1 MVNSARVRMASL
13 FGLLVFIAFSHVA
26 FSSSPP
32 SDTLEAKAADFSRQL
47 STAEWLGPMSAVAL
61 SPFFGLTCLSGL
73 ATYGPS
79 WATQNSLLLGD
90 TGPMNNP
97 LLFWVMFSLT
107 VVTSLPRFTKL
118 SKPLALLAETLE
130 SYSAIIILIA
140 IKFSPLMGGT
150 ATEPEVASELH
161 QPLVLAGIGAL
172 SSDIMFSIVA
182 ATNIVVINT
191 IKLSCEFFVWLIPIP
206 FVDSI
211 FETINKTACATLA
224 ILYAYSPFA
233 ALLVN
238 FVLFFAC
245 ALIFLQV
252 TRYLRY
258 FKYLYVFPVLRAA
271 LGYNES
277 ESKSFSGFLTARW
290 RQLPS
295 KTELQ
300 LIRVSGDRLEVN
312 YPTWLTTYPKGI
324 AAIKQTES
332 GTLCDKLTILL
343 EGELLILEVRKGLFS
358 KNVEAPVALSS

>member
-1 MVNSARVRMASL
+1 MVNGTRVRIACL
-13 FGLLVFIAFSHVA
+13 FGMFVFISSSHVA
-26 FSSSPP
+26 VPSSPP
-32 SDTLEAKAADFSRQL
+32 SDSLESRAVVFSRQL
-47 STAEWLGPMSAVAL
+47 SAAEWLGPMSAVAL

-73 ATYGPS
+73 ATYGPA
-79 WATQNSLLLGD
+79 WATENSLLLGD

-107 VVTSLPRFTKL
+107 VVTSLPRFAKL

-140 IKFSPLMGGT
+140 IKFSPLIGD
-150 ATEPEVASELH
+150 AAREPEVASRIGE
-161 QPLVLAGIGAL
+161 PLVFAEIGAFGA
-172 SSDIMFSIVA
+172 DIMFSIVA
-182 ATNIVVINT
+182 ATNIIVINT

-211 FETINKTACATLA
+211 FETVNKSACATLA
-224 ILYAYSPFA
+224 ILYAYSPYA

-238 FVLFFAC
+238 FVLFSAC

-277 ESKSFSGFLTARW
+277 ESKSFSGFLTERW

-300 LIRVSGDRLEVN
+300 MIRLSGDRLEVN

-324 AAIKQTES
+324 AAIKQIEP
-332 GTLCDKLTILL
+332 GVLCDKLTILL
-343 EGELLILEVRKGLFS
+343 EGDLLILEVRKGLFS
-358 KNVEAPVALSS
+358 KNVEVPVALSS

>member
-1 MVNSARVRMASL
+1 MVNGARVRIACV
-13 FGLLVFIAFSHVA
+13 FGMLVFSALSHVA

-73 ATYGPS
+73 ATYGPD

-97 LLFWVMFSLT
+97 VLFWVMFSLT
-107 VVTSLPRFTKL
+107 IVTSLPRFTKL

-140 IKFSPLMGGT
+140 IKFSPLIGVSSG
-150 ATEPEVASELH
+150 EPEVASQFGE
-161 QPLVLAGIGAL
+161 PLVHAGIGAL
-172 SSDIMFSIVA
+172 SADIMFSIVA
-182 ATNIVVINT
+182 ATNIIVINT

-224 ILYAYSPFA
+224 ILYAYSPIS

-238 FVLFFAC
+238 FVLFLAC
-245 ALIFLQV
+245 ALIFVQV

-258 FKYLYVFPVLRAA
+258 FKYLYVFPVLRSAV
-271 LGYNES
+271 GYNES
-277 ESKSFSGFLTARW
+277 ESKSFSGFLTQRW

-324 AAIKQTES
+324 AAIKQIES
-332 GTLCDKLTILL
+332 SALCDKLTILL
-343 EGELLILEVRKGLFS
+343 EGERLVLEVRKGIFP
-358 KNVEAPVALSS
+358 KTAETAVALGS